1 MFKIKKRI
9 ISQKKSPFIIAE
21 MSGNHNGSLSEA
33 LKIVDLASIAG
44 ADAIK
49 LQTYTP
55 DTITMKSKRSEFFI
69 KDKKNLW
76 KNNSLYDL
84 YKKAH
89 TPWSWHKK
97 IFERAKKRKLI
108 YFSSPFD
115 ETAVDLLEKL
125 NVPLYKIAS
134 AENNHFPLLK

>member
-1 MFKIKKRI
+1 
-9 ISQKKSPFIIAE
+9 
-21 MSGNHNGSLSEA
+21 
-33 LKIVDLASIAG
+33 
-44 ADAIK
+44 
-49 LQTYTP
+49 
-55 DTITMKSKRSEFFI
+55 MKSKRSEFFI

-134 AENNHFPLLK
+134 AENNHFPLLKKSCQNRKTSNYVYWFSYIK